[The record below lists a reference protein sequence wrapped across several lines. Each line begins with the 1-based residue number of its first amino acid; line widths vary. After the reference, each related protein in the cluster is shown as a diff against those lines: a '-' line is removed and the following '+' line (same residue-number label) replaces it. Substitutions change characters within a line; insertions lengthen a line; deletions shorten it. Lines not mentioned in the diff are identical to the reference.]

1 MLEVIILAGGLGT
14 RLQSVVKDVPK
25 CMAPVAGHPFLFHL
39 LNWLSSYEIDRVI
52 LSVGHLREVIFEWV
66 EINKGLFPFQIDYA
80 IEQEPL
86 GTGGGIRQAMKQV
99 KAEHV
104 LIVNGDTFFD
114 INLNE
119 LLTEHLTNDA
129 VLSIALKP
137 MQHFDRYGNVIIHH
151 NMVTAFQEKQY
162 CKSGFINGGLYI
174 LNTDNS
180 FFDTLPEKC
189 SFEKDVL
196 EPNSIKGQIHGF
208 PHDNYFIDIGIPEDY
223 SKANLD
229 FMNGIQN
236 AIKI

>member
-39 LNWLSSYEIDRVI
+39 LNWLSSYDINRVI

-66 EINKGLFPFQIDYA
+66 DTHKALFSFQIDYA
-80 IEQEPL
+80 IEQEPM

-99 KAEHV
+99 KAAQV
-104 LIVNGDTFFD
+104 LIVNGDTFFN

-119 LLTEHLTNDA
+119 FQTEHQANEA
-129 VLSIALKP
+129 VLSMALKP
-137 MQHFDRYGNVIIHH
+137 MHHFDRYGNVIVNH
-151 NMVTAFQEKQY
+151 NLVIGFQEKHY
-162 CKSGFINGGLYI
+162 CDSGLINGGLYI
-174 LNTDNS
+174 LNSANS
-180 FFDTLPEKC
+180 FFNTLPEKC

-196 EPNSIKGQIHGF
+196 EPNSITGLIHGF

-229 FMNGIQN
+229 FMNGTQKTEIL
-236 AIKI
+236 